1 MIWGK
6 SSKKQSTKQNRN
18 LNNFTEEKYINSEVC
33 FKKLNYKVL
42 DFFNS
47 ILDLYP
53 NFAKPSQF
61 GVIFILKGKQEKK
74 KKQKHFYAY
83 HERTCLYLSPTRE
96 G

>member
-1 MIWGK
+1 M
-6 SSKKQSTKQNRN
+6 
-18 LNNFTEEKYINSEVC
+18 EEKYVNSEVC

-61 GVIFILKGKQEKK
+61 GVIFILKGKQGKKK

-83 HERTCLYLSPTRE
+83 HERTFLYLSPTRE